1 MAGGEEVT
9 EGAVVV
15 VEMILR
21 GKLLGFRGAVDEG
34 VTEGTVVVEETSTN
48 GGCGGGILGGDTGV
62 GASGDVSIVVAVWYN
77 VVNVMASMQY
87 YNLFIY

>member
-9 EGAVVV
+9 EGAVVI

-21 GKLLGFRGAVDEG
+21 GKLLGFRGAGGEG

-48 GGCGGGILGGDTGV
+48 DGCGGGILGDDTGV
-62 GASGDVSIVVAVWYN
+62 GASGDVSIVVAV
-77 VVNVMASMQY
+77 
-87 YNLFIY
+87 